1 MKDED
6 KMLPCW
12 LANMI
17 MLKIPKEK
25 QNNFKEDMLLKY
37 ENEINRLTAKC
48 NELRKYE
55 NECYQ
60 LKLDLKHYEKMKE
73 EMKGKNDLIENI
85 QDELL
90 NTRKKIMKVI
100 EEIDEE
106 IKNNPMSANIGKK
119 GCIRRLVNIL
129 TKR

>member
-6 KMLPCW
+6 KMLPDW
-12 LANMI
+12 LANMK
-17 MLKIPKEK
+17 MLKIPEEK
-25 QNNFKEDMLLKY
+25 QHKFKEDMLLKY

-73 EMKGKNDLIENI
+73 ETKGKNDLIENI

-90 NTRKKIMKVI
+90 NTRKNIMKVI
-100 EEIDEE
+100 EEIDAE
-106 IKNNPMSANIGKK
+106 IENNPRSANIGKK
-119 GCIRRLVNIL
+119 GCIRRLIDIL
-129 TKR
+129 SK